1 LGDTFKYWKTIYICR
16 YVESTKVNHVIRL
29 MVKGKKAVS
38 PVIAVVLMI
47 AVAVAI
53 AVIVYA
59 WSTGFVSKRSSI
71 ESAESEQLVIEEM
84 NLSGTQLTVYV
95 RNKIAEDAVVNTIYV
110 NGQARAVNLAAIIPA
125 KSVTLLDISAL
136 ITSQGGNGNIIIGD
150 TVNLATL
157 RGTQIKFIVK

>member
-1 LGDTFKYWKTIYICR
+1 
-16 YVESTKVNHVIRL
+16 VNHVIRL
-29 MVKGKKAVS
+29 IVKGKKAVS

-125 KSVTLLDISAL
+125 KSVTLLNISAL

-150 TVNLATL
+150 AVNLATL

>member
-1 LGDTFKYWKTIYICR
+1 M
-16 YVESTKVNHVIRL
+16 NHVIRL

-53 AVIVYA
+53 AIIVYA

-71 ESAESEQLVIEEM
+71 ESAESEQLVVEEM
-84 NLSGTQLTVYV
+84 NLSGAQLTVYV

-110 NGQARAVNLAAIIPA
+110 NGQARANNLAAVIPA
-125 KSVTLLDISAL
+125 KSVTLLDVSNL
-136 ITSQGGNGNIIIGD
+136 ITSGGGNGNITIGD
-150 TVNLATL
+150 VVQLVTL
-157 RGTQIKFIVK
+157 RGTQIKLIVK